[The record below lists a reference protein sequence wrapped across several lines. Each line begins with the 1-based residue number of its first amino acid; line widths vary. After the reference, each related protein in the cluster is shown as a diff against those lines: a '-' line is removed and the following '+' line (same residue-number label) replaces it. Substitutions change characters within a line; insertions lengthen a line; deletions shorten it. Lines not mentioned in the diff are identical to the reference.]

1 MRFYD
6 SDNKTHYLTQKFHLI
21 YYSSEFFPFQNIKK
35 VKSKLFVLP
44 NFNDDNQMQIDNIMN
59 AKLET
64 NTNAY
69 NLFDYEIRRLNE
81 IDVFLKNKKNND
93 GN

>member
-1 MRFYD
+1 
-6 SDNKTHYLTQKFHLI
+6 
-21 YYSSEFFPFQNIKK
+21 
-35 VKSKLFVLP
+35 
-44 NFNDDNQMQIDNIMN
+44 MQIDNIMN

-93 GN
+93 GI